1 MALVRRG
8 VRSGALRS
16 AISGS
21 LAVVLA
27 SSFAVSLVPTRAEAA
42 PSAADVDTARA
53 LMTQGREERK
63 KGNHAAALER
73 FKAANKIMTVPTT
86 ALEVGQSQA
95 DLGLLVEARETW
107 LAATR
112 LPVEAK
118 EPEAFARAR
127 QLAQSLAD
135 DIAPRIPTVQFQI
148 ANAAAGVKLKISL
161 DDVPLEPEALL
172 VPRKANP
179 GKHVALFEDGK
190 HSKKVEFEL
199 VEREAKNVEVDLAT
213 GEAIVDPNAK
223 PTTTSEPT
231 EPTTKTA
238 PVRDVERGSSLR
250 APMIYGGFGLAGV
263 GVIVGGVTGILAFT
277 HGSAAKDLCT
287 GTACPSAA
295 HDDLASARSNA
306 TISNIAFGL
315 AGVGA
320 VIGVVGLLLP
330 AGAPAISTPGATPGA
345 ARSKPG
351 ASLVVGFGSIA
362 VVGAF

>member
-8 VRSGALRS
+8 VRAGAVRGALWVSLAFAS
-16 AISGS
+16 AISLS
-21 LAVVLA
+21 ATLATSRL
-27 SSFAVSLVPTRAEAA
+27 EAA

-73 FKAANKIMTVPTT
+73 FRAANKIMSVPTT

-112 LPVEAK
+112 LPVEPK
-118 EPEAFARAR
+118 EPEAFAKAR
-127 QLAQSLAD
+127 LLAQSLAD
-135 DIAPRIPTVQFQI
+135 EIAPRIPTVQFQL
-148 ANAAAGVKLKISL
+148 ANAAAGATLKIAL

-179 GKHVALFEDGK
+179 GKHVALFDDGK

-199 VEREAKNVEVDLAT
+199 VEREAKSVDVDLAT
-213 GEAIVDPNAK
+213 GEAIGAPVAAK
-223 PTTTSEPT
+223 PPPTPVEPTTT
-231 EPTTKTA
+231 TA
-238 PVRDVERGSSLR
+238 PVSDVAPRSPLR
-250 APMIYGGFGLAGV
+250 APMIYGGFGLAGA
-263 GVIVGGVTGILAFT
+263 GLIVGGVTGILAFT
-277 HGSAAKDLCT
+277 HGSAAKDLCV
-287 GTACPSAA
+287 GTACPHAA
-295 HDDLASARSNA
+295 HDDLAAAKSNA
-306 TISNIAFGL
+306 TLSNVSFAV

-320 VIGVVGLLLP
+320 VVGVVGLLLP
-330 AGAPAISTPGATPGA
+330 AGAPSVVSPAA
-345 ARSKPG
+345 ARSTPG